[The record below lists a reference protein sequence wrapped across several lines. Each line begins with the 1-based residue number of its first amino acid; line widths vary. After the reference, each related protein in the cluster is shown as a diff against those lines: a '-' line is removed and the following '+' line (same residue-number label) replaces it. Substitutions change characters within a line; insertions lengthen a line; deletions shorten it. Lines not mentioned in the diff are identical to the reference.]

1 MCLLQ
6 VPLELY
12 KSSMNG
18 VRKYLVRHVW
28 DGQEE
33 SSIVSEAK
41 ADTNSGV
48 IGDTNNRF
56 EHLTCFAGGM
66 FILGGCCFVRCCT
79 VVRLMHVACRLCI
92 RMTRGGLFLAQSA
105 RSHAVHS
112 CAS

>member
-1 MCLLQ
+1 MLQ

-28 DGQEE
+28 DGHEE
-33 SSIVSEAK
+33 SSIVSEAR

-66 FILGGCCFVRCCT
+66 FVLGECGLVLRCAVAR
-79 VVRLMHVACRLCI
+79 VVH
-92 RMTRGGLFLAQSA
+92 
-105 RSHAVHS
+105 
-112 CAS
+112 

>member
-1 MCLLQ
+1 MCVLQ

-18 VRKYLVRHVW
+18 VRKYLVRHIW

-66 FILGGCCFVRCCT
+66 FILGKRWLMLLCA
-79 VVRLMHVACRLCI
+79 VVRVM
-92 RMTRGGLFLAQSA
+92 
-105 RSHAVHS
+105 HAV
-112 CAS
+112 CLPAMMA

>member
-1 MCLLQ
+1 MA
-6 VPLELY
+6 
-12 KSSMNG
+12 G

-41 ADTNSGV
+41 ADIMRGT

-66 FILGGCCFVRCCT
+66 FVLGECCAAPAAKTHKCMGFALVM
-79 VVRLMHVACRLCI
+79 LAA
-92 RMTRGGLFLAQSA
+92 GGQLGYCLQ
-105 RSHAVHS
+105 VTNTT
-112 CAS
+112 